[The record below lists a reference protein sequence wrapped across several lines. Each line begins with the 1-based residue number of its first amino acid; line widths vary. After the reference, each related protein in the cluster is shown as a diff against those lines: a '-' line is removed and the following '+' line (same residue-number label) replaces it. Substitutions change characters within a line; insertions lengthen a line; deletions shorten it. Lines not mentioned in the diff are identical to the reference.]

1 MSKSKTKSYSKYAQ
15 FAKEDEGM
23 RLEYFSQYDPD
34 QAVILDNTA
43 ETYQGTSK
51 YVFIGNSVAF
61 AAGIIILI
69 IAVIFS
75 VLYAAPSVYKNF
87 LDAIKFGGTIQTT
100 INFTHSQSYNVP
112 PSIGNNGRALLS
124 ITGGGGGGCTGNM
137 SLAGGGGNSGVSA
150 ITIPILLHANDICN
164 VIIGVGG
171 STNNDGTMS
180 QFSCISQ
187 NGGSFTVNFLMP
199 GGRSGCSDVFN
210 SSSPRLGVDSFP
222 FIAERFGS
230 RPQFGLFAES
240 NIYGGIGGIFLGGG
254 AGGLFGNGGNPG
266 NASQNGQNGIGFGS
280 GGGGGGIDLS
290 IFQITAGGQGGSG
303 FAMLNYYVPIIQN

>member
-1 MSKSKTKSYSKYAQ
+1 MSKSKSKSYSSYSQYADDN
-15 FAKEDEGM
+15 ESG
-23 RLEYFSQYDPD
+23 RLEYFSGYNKEET
-34 QAVILDNTA
+34 IIMDNTMK
-43 ETYQGTSK
+43 EYLNTSK
-51 YVFIGNSVAF
+51 YTFIGFAIAMAF
-61 AAGIIILI
+61 GIIILI

-100 INFTHSQSYNVP
+100 INFTHSQSYTVP

-150 ITIPILLHANDICN
+150 ISIPILLHANDICN

-171 STNNDGTMS
+171 STNNDGTPS
-180 QFSCISQ
+180 QFSCVSM
-187 NGGSFTVNFLMP
+187 NGGSFTVNFLML

-210 SSSPRLGVDSFP
+210 SSSTRLGVDSYP

-230 RPQFGLFAES
+230 RPQFALMAES
-240 NIYGGIGGIFLGGG
+240 NPYGGIGGIFLGGG

-280 GGGGGGIDLS
+280 GGGGGGINLS

-303 FAMLNYYVPIIQN
+303 FAMLNYYVPILQN